1 MRVRGDRSAVAAWLF
16 DQDPGAVIEA
26 RVVKPRRSLDQNALY
41 WELLGQLAHVLRM
54 GNDELHRRMVE
65 DYGPYTVVS
74 VRDDVPLGEFFRY
87 WKIVGHGEVNGN
99 RFAHVRV
106 HKGSS
111 EMDTA
116 EFSRLLDG
124 IIAEC
129 EAQGIPTARE
139 AVRA

>member
-1 MRVRGDRSAVAAWLF
+1 MRVRGDRQAVAAWLF
-16 DQDPGAVIEA
+16 GQPADAVIEA
-26 RVVKPRRSLDQNALY
+26 RVVKRPRSLGQNALY

-54 GNDELHRRMVE
+54 GHDELHRRLID
-65 DYGPYTVVS
+65 DYGAYAVVS
-74 VRDDVPLGEFFRY
+74 VREDVPLGQFFRY
-87 WKIVGHGEVNGN
+87 YRVVGEGEANGQ
-99 RFAHVRV
+99 RFLHVRV

-124 IIAEC
+124 LVSEC

-139 AVRA
+139 AVS